1 MFVMDMGPYVHLLQQ
16 LSTPFVFLHMSL
28 LYILSQTLV
37 TLTIILKKNLCSFIT
52 CELYIMKVFL
62 IVNTKTQTLC
72 Y

>member
-52 CELYIMKVFL
+52 CELYIMIVFL
-62 IVNTKTQTLC
+62 KFNLET
-72 Y
+72 